1 MPLYHTEDQA
11 MLADTARQF
20 MADEGNIAKQLRH

>member
-20 MADEGNIAKQLRH
+20 MAGEGAANYGG